1 MTDDDMPR
9 TDDLATILERIPAFA
24 GRRFEGLAV
33 ARLASLTNRT
43 YRIGVGADAVVLRIA
58 GEGTERYIDR
68 AAEAHNAGLAAS
80 IGIAPEVVFAD
91 ARSGVM
97 VTRFIAD
104 GMALTPKRLWQR
116 GMLLRAVALLRRLH
130 DSGLP
135 FSSHMD
141 LLPKLDEYVSLAS
154 KRHWPGDLDPAA
166 IARHADAARAA
177 LERNRGPQ
185 VPSHIDPVP
194 DNFVAAG
201 GGSTLHLLDWE
212 YSAMCEPMWD
222 LAALSIEA
230 ELHAKQDDILLAAY
244 FPTVT
249 AAESRRFVLYKGMLN
264 LMAAAWALVQVADEN
279 PNADFA
285 AFARDRLARYRA
297 VAESAAYR
305 ACIAAA

>member
-1 MTDDDMPR
+1 MPR
-9 TDDLATILERIPAFA
+9 TDNLAPILDRIPALA
-24 GRRFEGLAV
+24 GRRFDGRAV

-43 YRIGVGADAVVLRIA
+43 YRIGLGTDAFVLRIA

-91 ARSGVM
+91 ARNGVM

-104 GMALTPKRLWQR
+104 GMALTPKRLRQR
-116 GMLLRAVALLRRLH
+116 GMLQRAVALLRRLH

-135 FSSHMD
+135 FSGRMD

-154 KRHWPGDLDPAA
+154 KRRWPGDLDPGA

-177 LERNRGPQ
+177 LERNRGSQ

-201 GGSTLHLLDWE
+201 DGSTLYLLDWE

-230 ELHAKQDDILLAAY
+230 GLHARQDDILLAAY

-264 LMAAAWALVQVADEN
+264 LMAAAWALVQVADGN

-285 AFARDRLARYRA
+285 AFARDRLARHRA
-297 VAESAAYR
+297 IAESTTYR